1 MAEGQGEAQVL
12 DWLEVEDGASD
23 WLNGFFTFLYGLIN
37 PLESLE
43 EELEPEEHRTTG
55 VEEAQDDE
63 EEDEDEERV
72 RRRRLKEDDKG
83 GQKII
88 IVGLHNQ

>member
-1 MAEGQGEAQVL
+1 MTSVADGQGEAQVL

-23 WLNGFFTFLYGLIN
+23 WFNGFFTFLYGLIN
-37 PLESLE
+37 PLEEDE
-43 EELEPEEHRTTG
+43 EQEERRSSG
-55 VEEAQDDE
+55 VEEAQDE
-63 EEDEDEERV
+63 EDEDEDEERV
-72 RRRRLKEDDKG
+72 RQRRMKEQDKG

>member
-1 MAEGQGEAQVL
+1 MADGQAEAQVL

-23 WLNGFFTFLYGLIN
+23 WFNGFFTFLYGLIN

-43 EELEPEEHRTTG
+43 EDEEQEERRSSGLDEEPE
-55 VEEAQDDE
+55 DD

-72 RRRRLKEDDKG
+72 RQRRMKEDDKG

>member
-1 MAEGQGEAQVL
+1 MADGQGEAQVL

-23 WLNGFFTFLYGLIN
+23 WFNGFFTFLYGLIN

-43 EELEPEEHRTTG
+43 EDEEQEERRSLG
-55 VEEAQDDE
+55 VDEAQDEDD
-63 EEDEDEERV
+63 EDEDEERV
-72 RRRRLKEDDKG
+72 RQRRLKEDDKG

>member
-1 MAEGQGEAQVL
+1 MADGQGEAQVL

-43 EELEPEEHRTTG
+43 EEQDERRSSG
-55 VEEAQDDE
+55 VAEAQDED

-72 RRRRLKEDDKG
+72 RQRRMKEQDKG

>member
-1 MAEGQGEAQVL
+1 MADGQGEAQVL

-23 WLNGFFTFLYGLIN
+23 WFNGFFTFLYGLIN

-43 EELEPEEHRTTG
+43 DDEEHEERRSSG
-55 VEEAQDDE
+55 IEEAQDEDE
-63 EEDEDEERV
+63 DDEDEERARQ
-72 RRRRLKEDDKG
+72 RRMKEDDKG